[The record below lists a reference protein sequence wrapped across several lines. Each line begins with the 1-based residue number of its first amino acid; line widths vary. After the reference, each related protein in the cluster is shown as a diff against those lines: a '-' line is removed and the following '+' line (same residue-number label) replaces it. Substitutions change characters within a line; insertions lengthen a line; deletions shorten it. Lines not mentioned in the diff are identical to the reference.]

1 MMQKAMQK
9 SSEPATSALRIRFV
23 GEPPANTEVFC
34 KFADPRTMVAVGE
47 AAAVD
52 SSDRGDTDRIDII
65 STSNTQQSAQ
75 DFQSWIGS
83 DTPPV
88 VIKTDAGTVRWRAGR
103 AVVQA
108 SAGDCKALL
117 PAVIE
122 FAFYEGEL
130 RKLEQAVAPFEA
142 TADADVS
149 HAYEMTPK
157 HRRHWDR
164 LYRTMEQLYRLRL
177 QFARLEPHL
186 HRPSATLPSEARRL
200 FARLASKAQ
209 VADRLEAISDR
220 LETCEDLYE
229 GACDRITDYKAYRK
243 GNWLEIA
250 IVILLAAETIL
261 LLVQGHLGR

>member
-1 MMQKAMQK
+1 MQKAMQK
-9 SSEPATSALRIRFV
+9 SSESVVNTRRVHFVTETSGT
-23 GEPPANTEVFC
+23 GEVLASFT
-34 KFADPRTMVAVGE
+34 DPRAMLAVGE
-47 AAAVD
+47 AVAVD
-52 SSDRGDTDRIDII
+52 GGDRSDENRVDILSTTD
-65 STSNTQQSAQ
+65 TQQSAQ
-75 DFQSWIGS
+75 HFQSWLGGES
-83 DTPPV
+83 PSL
-88 VIKTDAGTVRWRAGR
+88 VIKTDSGTVRWRAGR

-108 SAGDCKALL
+108 SVSDAKALL

-130 RKLEQAVAPFEA
+130 RKLEQAVLPFET

-149 HAYEMTPK
+149 HAYEMTPA
-157 HRRHWDR
+157 HRQHWDR

-186 HRPSATLPSEARRL
+186 HRPSPTLPSQARRL

-250 IVILLAAETIL
+250 IVILLAVETGL
-261 LLVQGHLGR
+261 LLMQGHGGH